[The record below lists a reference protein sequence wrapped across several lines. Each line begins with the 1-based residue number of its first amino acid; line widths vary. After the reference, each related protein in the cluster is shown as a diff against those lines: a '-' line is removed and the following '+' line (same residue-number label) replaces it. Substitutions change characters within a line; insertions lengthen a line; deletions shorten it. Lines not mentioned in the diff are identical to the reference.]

1 MDNKNDNAID
11 VTVSKN
17 AEAKVTQPKK
27 KRGRKPQPKSETAA
41 TDSVSTPKREKST
54 EDTETIAK
62 EAAKSDSEATIN
74 ESKSEELASDIVT
87 DDASADVVTDE
98 SAHMEPVDSP
108 DETSFEKL
116 NSDAD
121 LPIDEDIDSKTEDF
135 ISEAPKIFEEQ
146 SLDEMLFSALT
157 KNEAEESVPDYDNPP
172 LTDDESTAAML
183 RDLIEDQLETKDS
196 EEPKDE
202 GEEDEGWD
210 DEFLDI
216 PESFFEDDE
225 STDDIQLSDEDEAS
239 SIAALLYDD
248 DDDTVTESYD
258 SGAAVSFS
266 QLRMEMEK
274 IRDDVRVLRGEPGET
289 EKIEEPKEAEEDEAD
304 EEIEGQLTLDEEI
317 EETVST
323 DAKEEPEEDTDNNED
338 QTKEEEITPA
348 PKNDDKPKRVTPVM
362 AESIQKPKE
371 EPKEHIITINRDRI
385 KEKAT
390 PKDRLIDGA
399 FEIVEMFVFTL
410 LVIMLVTTFLFK
422 HSVVEGDSMERTLY
436 NGDHLIISDLFY
448 KPERGDIVVCEDHS
462 IPVNGPIVKR
472 VIALSGDTVR
482 IENSLIYVNG
492 EFVYEG
498 DYVYDVDLTQTLE
511 EFVVPDGEVF
521 VMGDH
526 RRLSFDSEEFG
537 TINEDAIL
545 GKVILRFFPFDQ
557 IQFFD

>member
-1 MDNKNDNAID
+1 MENKNDNAID
-11 VTVSKN
+11 VTVSQN
-17 AEAKVTQPKK
+17 TEAEVAQPKK
-27 KRGRKPQPKSETAA
+27 KRGRKPKVKPEIYATESVNASE
-41 TDSVSTPKREKST
+41 REKST
-54 EDTETIAK
+54 EDAEITTK
-62 EAAKSDSEATIN
+62 EVAKSDLEAAIN
-74 ESKSEELASDIVT
+74 KSKSEKIDSDTVT
-87 DDASADVVTDE
+87 DDVSVSICADE
-98 SAHMEPVDSP
+98 SAPMEAADTP
-108 DETSFEKL
+108 DENPSEKL
-116 NSDAD
+116 NSDTD
-121 LPIDEDIDSKTEDF
+121 LPIGEDKDIKTEEL
-135 ISEAPKIFEEQ
+135 ISETPKIFEEQ
-146 SLDEMLFSALT
+146 SLDELLFSALT
-157 KNEAEESVPDYDNPP
+157 KTETEESVPESEESS
-172 LTDDESTAAML
+172 LTDDESTAAKL
-183 RDLIEDQLETKDS
+183 RDLIEDQLEIIDT
-196 EEPKDE
+196 EEVKGE
-202 GEEDEGWD
+202 IEEDEGWD

-225 STDDIQLSDEDEAS
+225 ATDDVQLSDEDEAS
-239 SIAALLYDD
+239 SISALLYDD

-274 IRDDVRVLRGEPGET
+274 IRDDARILRGEPE
-289 EKIEEPKEAEEDEAD
+289 EAEETEAAEETVEEESY

-317 EETVST
+317 EEVAST
-323 DAKEEPEEDTDNNED
+323 DTEETEDTDNNEELD
-338 QTKEEEITPA
+338 KEKEIPLA
-348 PKNDDKPKRVTPVM
+348 PQKDDKPKRVTPIM

-385 KEKAT
+385 KEKST

-399 FEIVEMFVFTL
+399 FEIVEMFVFAL

-422 HSVVEGDSMERTLY
+422 HSVVEGDSMEKTLY

-448 KPERGDIVVCEDHS
+448 EPKRGDIVVCEDHS
-462 IPVNGPIVKR
+462 LPVNGPIVKR
-472 VIALSGDTVR
+472 VIALGGDTVK
-482 IENSLIYVNG
+482 IENSLVYVNG

-498 DYVYDVDLTQTLE
+498 DYVYDVDLTQTLV

-526 RRLSFDSEEFG
+526 RRVSFDSEEFG